1 MPRRR
6 LTRGAS
12 STRRRFPCLKRRP
25 RGQRGRYVSPRH
37 TPHLPPS
44 SVQYLEDS
52 APKGRATAL
61 ARTRGVTQ
69 RVTHQH
75 RPSRSPASPYCPVER
90 ERLYLS
96 LLSTCSSPC
105 SCPCSSSSPCSCPC
119 SSSSP
124 CSSPCSPPCS
134 SSSPC
139 SCPARHRRPV
149 HHRARTRRPARSP
162 ARTRRPARHPAQHCA
177 ELSRYF
183 SICHQFLF
191 RAFSRKFRLICVADI
206 FFS

>member
-1 MPRRR
+1 MPQAPTPRTARQVRLATPHTPLTPFLSAVSRR
-6 LTRGAS
+6 LCPER
-12 STRRRFPCLKRRP
+12 
-25 RGQRGRYVSPRH
+25 
-37 TPHLPPS
+37 
-44 SVQYLEDS
+44 
-52 APKGRATAL
+52 RATAL

-105 SCPCSSSSPCSCPC
+105 SCPCSSSSPCS
-119 SSSSP
+119 
-124 CSSPCSPPCS
+124 SPCSPPCS

-139 SCPARHRRPV
+139 SCPARHRRPA
-149 HHRARTRRPARSP
+149 HHRARPRRPARAP
-162 ARTRRPARHPAQHCA
+162 ARLRHPAHHPAQHCA

>member
-1 MPRRR
+1 MPQAPTPRTARQVRLATPHTPLTPFLSAVSRR
-6 LTRGAS
+6 LCPER
-12 STRRRFPCLKRRP
+12 
-25 RGQRGRYVSPRH
+25 
-37 TPHLPPS
+37 
-44 SVQYLEDS
+44 
-52 APKGRATAL
+52 RATAL

-96 LLSTCSSPC
+96 LLSTCLSPC
-105 SCPCSSSSPCSCPC
+105 SCPCSSSSPCPCPC

-139 SCPARHRRPV
+139 SCPARRRRPA
-149 HHRARTRRPARSP
+149 HHRARARRPARAP
-162 ARTRRPARHPAQHCA
+162 ARLRRPARHPAQHCA

-191 RAFSRKFRLICVADI
+191 GLFPEKNRLICVADI
-206 FFS
+206 FFG